1 MKISDLSTPAALI
14 DIARMERNISR
25 MQTRMNRLGVSFRPH
40 VKTSKCV
47 NVTQAQIKAG
57 ARGITVSTLKEAEQF
72 FAAGITDI
80 LYAVGIT
87 ANKLPQALALLH
99 KGCDLKI
106 LTDSVQ
112 SAAAISAFGMANNMI
127 FKVMIEIDTDDHR
140 SGIKPESPQLLDVAK
155 ALAVGG
161 AELFGV
167 MTHAGSSYDLNTP
180 EALEQMAEQERAGCV
195 RASQRLR
202 EAGFVVEQGLRALEG
217 EELNVGFFSRMR
229 RQRPWLRLKMA
240 ASLDGRTATAS
251 GESQWITSE
260 AAREDVQRWRAES
273 AAILS
278 TSATVL
284 ADDPR
289 LSVRLDSAR
298 LSAAAR
304 QPLRVLLDREKKI
317 PPHARLFSE
326 PGEVLHLTS
335 KEIALDASGRLSLP
349 AVLSTLNAREI
360 NEVWTEAGATL
371 AGSLIASDL
380 VDELVVYL
388 APMLLG
394 SEGRPLAALQIGR
407 LLDASRWQTTD
418 LRQIGSDIRIMLR
431 PLRSA

>member
-1 MKISDLSTPAALI
+1 MGRALELAAQGRTSTQPNPRVGCVIAQGEQIVSEGWHQRSGEPHAEVFALRAAGERARGATAFVTLEPCNHHGRTPPCSEALI
-14 DIARMERNISR
+14 
-25 MQTRMNRLGVSFRPH
+25 
-40 VKTSKCV
+40 
-47 NVTQAQIKAG
+47 
-57 ARGITVSTLKEAEQF
+57 
-72 FAAGITDI
+72 AAGIARVI
-80 LYAVGIT
+80 YASGDPNPRVDGS
-87 ANKLPQALALLH
+87 
-99 KGCDLKI
+99 G
-106 LTDSVQ
+106 
-112 SAAAISAFGMANNMI
+112 AA
-127 FKVMIEIDTDDHR
+127 
-140 SGIKPESPQLLDVAK
+140 
-155 ALAVGG
+155 
-161 AELFGV
+161 
-167 MTHAGSSYDLNTP
+167 
-180 EALEQMAEQERAGCV
+180 
-195 RASQRLR
+195 RLR
-202 EAGFVVEQGLRALEG
+202 EAGIVVEQGLRAIEG
-217 EELNVGFFSRMR
+217 EELNLGFFSRMR

-260 AAREDVQRWRAES
+260 AARADVQRWRAES

-289 LSVRLDSAR
+289 LSVRLPDVS
-298 LSAAAR
+298 R
-304 QPLRVLLDREKKI
+304 QPLRVLLDREGKI
-317 PPHARLFSE
+317 PSQARLFSE
-326 PGEVLHLTS
+326 PGEVLQLTS

-349 AVLSTLNAREI
+349 AVLTALNAREI

-371 AGSLIASDL
+371 AGSLITADL

-418 LRQIGSDIRIMLR
+418 LRQIGPDIRIMLR

>member
-1 MKISDLSTPAALI
+1 MGRALELAAQGRTSTQPNPRVGCVIARGEQIIGEGWHQRSGEPHAEVFALREAGERARGATAFVTLEPCNHHGRTPPCSEALI
-14 DIARMERNISR
+14 
-25 MQTRMNRLGVSFRPH
+25 
-40 VKTSKCV
+40 
-47 NVTQAQIKAG
+47 
-57 ARGITVSTLKEAEQF
+57 
-72 FAAGITDI
+72 AAGIARVI
-80 LYAVGIT
+80 YASGDPNPRVDGS
-87 ANKLPQALALLH
+87 
-99 KGCDLKI
+99 G
-106 LTDSVQ
+106 
-112 SAAAISAFGMANNMI
+112 AA
-127 FKVMIEIDTDDHR
+127 
-140 SGIKPESPQLLDVAK
+140 
-155 ALAVGG
+155 
-161 AELFGV
+161 
-167 MTHAGSSYDLNTP
+167 
-180 EALEQMAEQERAGCV
+180 
-195 RASQRLR
+195 RLR
-202 EAGFVVEQGLRALEG
+202 EAGIVVEQGLRASEG
-217 EELNVGFFSRMR
+217 EELNLGFFSRMR

-289 LSVRLDSAR
+289 LSVRLPDVP
-298 LSAAAR
+298 R
-304 QPLRVLLDREKKI
+304 QPLRVLLDREGKI
-317 PPHARLFSE
+317 PAHARLFSE
-326 PGEVLHLTS
+326 PGEVLQLTS

-371 AGSLIASDL
+371 AGSLITANL

-394 SEGRPLAALQIGR
+394 AEGRPLAALQIGR
-407 LLDASRWQTTD
+407 LLDASRWRTTD
-418 LRQIGSDIRIMLR
+418 LRQIGPDIRIMLR

>member
-1 MKISDLSTPAALI
+1 MTERWTAFEHAAMGRALELAAQGRTSTQPNPRVGCVIAQGEQIVSEGWHQRSGEPHAEVFALRAAGERARGATAFVTLEPCNHHGRTPPCSEALI
-14 DIARMERNISR
+14 
-25 MQTRMNRLGVSFRPH
+25 
-40 VKTSKCV
+40 
-47 NVTQAQIKAG
+47 
-57 ARGITVSTLKEAEQF
+57 
-72 FAAGITDI
+72 AAGIARVI
-80 LYAVGIT
+80 YASGDPNPRVDGS
-87 ANKLPQALALLH
+87 
-99 KGCDLKI
+99 G
-106 LTDSVQ
+106 
-112 SAAAISAFGMANNMI
+112 AA
-127 FKVMIEIDTDDHR
+127 
-140 SGIKPESPQLLDVAK
+140 
-155 ALAVGG
+155 
-161 AELFGV
+161 
-167 MTHAGSSYDLNTP
+167 
-180 EALEQMAEQERAGCV
+180 
-195 RASQRLR
+195 RLR
-202 EAGFVVEQGLRALEG
+202 EAGIVVEQGLRAIEG
-217 EELNVGFFSRMR
+217 EELNLGFFSRMR

-260 AAREDVQRWRAES
+260 AARADVQRWRAES

-289 LSVRLDSAR
+289 LSVRLPDVS
-298 LSAAAR
+298 R
-304 QPLRVLLDREKKI
+304 QPLRVLLDREGKI
-317 PPHARLFSE
+317 PSQARLFSE
-326 PGEVLHLTS
+326 PGEVLQLTS

-349 AVLSTLNAREI
+349 AVLTALNAREI

-371 AGSLIASDL
+371 AGSLITADL

-418 LRQIGSDIRIMLR
+418 LRQIGPDIRIMLR

>member
-1 MKISDLSTPAALI
+1 LI
-14 DIARMERNISR
+14 
-25 MQTRMNRLGVSFRPH
+25 
-40 VKTSKCV
+40 
-47 NVTQAQIKAG
+47 
-57 ARGITVSTLKEAEQF
+57 
-72 FAAGITDI
+72 AAGIARVI
-80 LYAVGIT
+80 YASGDPNPRVDGS
-87 ANKLPQALALLH
+87 
-99 KGCDLKI
+99 G
-106 LTDSVQ
+106 
-112 SAAAISAFGMANNMI
+112 AA
-127 FKVMIEIDTDDHR
+127 
-140 SGIKPESPQLLDVAK
+140 
-155 ALAVGG
+155 
-161 AELFGV
+161 
-167 MTHAGSSYDLNTP
+167 
-180 EALEQMAEQERAGCV
+180 
-195 RASQRLR
+195 RLR
-202 EAGFVVEQGLRALEG
+202 EAGIVVEQGLRGIEG
-217 EELNVGFFSRMR
+217 EELNLGFFSRMR

-289 LSVRLDSAR
+289 LSVRLNS
-298 LSAAAR
+298 AR
-304 QPLRVLLDREKKI
+304 QPLRVLLDRAGKI
-317 PPHARLFSE
+317 PPRARLFSE
-326 PGEVLHLTS
+326 PGEVLYLTA

-371 AGSLIASDL
+371 AGSLIAADL

-394 SEGRPLAALQIGR
+394 SDGRPLAALQIGR
-407 LLDASRWQTTD
+407 LLDASRWQATD
-418 LRQIGSDIRIMLR
+418 LRQIGPDIRIMLR

>member
-1 MKISDLSTPAALI
+1 MGRALELAAQGRTSTQPNPRVGCVIAQGEQIVGEGWHQRSGEPHAEVFALREAGERARGATAFVTLEPCNHHGRTPPCSEALI
-14 DIARMERNISR
+14 
-25 MQTRMNRLGVSFRPH
+25 
-40 VKTSKCV
+40 
-47 NVTQAQIKAG
+47 
-57 ARGITVSTLKEAEQF
+57 
-72 FAAGITDI
+72 AAGIARVI
-80 LYAVGIT
+80 YASGDPNPRVDGS
-87 ANKLPQALALLH
+87 
-99 KGCDLKI
+99 G
-106 LTDSVQ
+106 
-112 SAAAISAFGMANNMI
+112 AA
-127 FKVMIEIDTDDHR
+127 
-140 SGIKPESPQLLDVAK
+140 
-155 ALAVGG
+155 
-161 AELFGV
+161 
-167 MTHAGSSYDLNTP
+167 
-180 EALEQMAEQERAGCV
+180 
-195 RASQRLR
+195 RLR
-202 EAGFVVEQGLRALEG
+202 EAGIVVEQGLRAIEG
-217 EELNVGFFSRMR
+217 EELNLGFFSRMR

-289 LSVRLDSAR
+289 LSVRLNS
-298 LSAAAR
+298 AR
-304 QPLRVLLDREKKI
+304 QPLRVLLDRAGKI
-317 PPHARLFSE
+317 PPRARLFSE
-326 PGEVLHLTS
+326 PGEVLHLTA

-371 AGSLIASDL
+371 AGSLIAADL

-407 LLDASRWQTTD
+407 LLDASRWQATD
-418 LRQIGSDIRIMLR
+418 LRQIGPDIRIMLR

>member
-1 MKISDLSTPAALI
+1 MTERWSAFEHAAMGRALELAAQGRTSTQPNPRVGCVIAVGEQIIGEGWHQRSGEPHAEVFALREAGERARGATALVTLEPCNHHGRTPPCSEALI
-14 DIARMERNISR
+14 
-25 MQTRMNRLGVSFRPH
+25 
-40 VKTSKCV
+40 
-47 NVTQAQIKAG
+47 
-57 ARGITVSTLKEAEQF
+57 
-72 FAAGITDI
+72 AAGVARVI
-80 LYAVGIT
+80 YASGDPNPRVDGS
-87 ANKLPQALALLH
+87 
-99 KGCDLKI
+99 G
-106 LTDSVQ
+106 
-112 SAAAISAFGMANNMI
+112 AA
-127 FKVMIEIDTDDHR
+127 
-140 SGIKPESPQLLDVAK
+140 
-155 ALAVGG
+155 
-161 AELFGV
+161 
-167 MTHAGSSYDLNTP
+167 
-180 EALEQMAEQERAGCV
+180 
-195 RASQRLR
+195 RLR
-202 EAGFVVEQGLRALEG
+202 EAGIVVEQGLRGIEG
-217 EELNVGFFSRMR
+217 EELHLGFFSRMR

-289 LSVRLDSAR
+289 LSVRLNS
-298 LSAAAR
+298 AR
-304 QPLRVLLDREKKI
+304 QPLRVLLDRAGKI
-317 PPHARLFSE
+317 PPRARLFSE
-326 PGEVLHLTS
+326 PGEVLHLTA

-371 AGSLIASDL
+371 AGSLIAADL

-407 LLDASRWQTTD
+407 LLDASRWQATD
-418 LRQIGSDIRIMLR
+418 LRQIGPDIRIMLR

>member
-1 MKISDLSTPAALI
+1 VANVTERWSDFEHAAMGRALELAAQGRTSTQPNPRVGCVIALGEQIIGEGWHQRSGEPHAEVFALREAGERARGATAFVTLEPCNHHGRTPPCSEALI
-14 DIARMERNISR
+14 
-25 MQTRMNRLGVSFRPH
+25 
-40 VKTSKCV
+40 
-47 NVTQAQIKAG
+47 
-57 ARGITVSTLKEAEQF
+57 
-72 FAAGITDI
+72 AAGVARVI
-80 LYAVGIT
+80 YASGDPNPRVDGS
-87 ANKLPQALALLH
+87 
-99 KGCDLKI
+99 G
-106 LTDSVQ
+106 
-112 SAAAISAFGMANNMI
+112 AA
-127 FKVMIEIDTDDHR
+127 
-140 SGIKPESPQLLDVAK
+140 
-155 ALAVGG
+155 
-161 AELFGV
+161 
-167 MTHAGSSYDLNTP
+167 
-180 EALEQMAEQERAGCV
+180 
-195 RASQRLR
+195 RLR
-202 EAGFVVEQGLRALEG
+202 EAGIVVEQGLRALEG
-217 EELNVGFFSRMR
+217 EELNLGFFSRMR

-240 ASLDGRTATAS
+240 ASLDGRTAPAS

>member
-1 MKISDLSTPAALI
+1 MTERWTAFEHAAMGRALELAAQGRTSTQPNPRVGCVIAQGEQIVGEGWHQRSGEPHAEVFALRAAGERARGATAFVTLEPCNHHGRTPPCSEALI
-14 DIARMERNISR
+14 
-25 MQTRMNRLGVSFRPH
+25 
-40 VKTSKCV
+40 
-47 NVTQAQIKAG
+47 
-57 ARGITVSTLKEAEQF
+57 
-72 FAAGITDI
+72 AAGIARVI
-80 LYAVGIT
+80 YASGDPNPRVDGS
-87 ANKLPQALALLH
+87 
-99 KGCDLKI
+99 G
-106 LTDSVQ
+106 
-112 SAAAISAFGMANNMI
+112 AA
-127 FKVMIEIDTDDHR
+127 
-140 SGIKPESPQLLDVAK
+140 
-155 ALAVGG
+155 
-161 AELFGV
+161 
-167 MTHAGSSYDLNTP
+167 
-180 EALEQMAEQERAGCV
+180 
-195 RASQRLR
+195 RLR
-202 EAGFVVEQGLRALEG
+202 EAGIVVEQGLRAIEG
-217 EELNVGFFSRMR
+217 EELNLGFFSRMR

-260 AAREDVQRWRAES
+260 AARADVQRWRAES

-289 LSVRLDSAR
+289 LSVRLPDVS
-298 LSAAAR
+298 R
-304 QPLRVLLDREKKI
+304 QPLRVLLDREGKI
-317 PPHARLFSE
+317 PSQARLFSE
-326 PGEVLHLTS
+326 PGEVLQLTS

-349 AVLSTLNAREI
+349 AVLTALNAREI

-371 AGSLIASDL
+371 AGSLITADL

-418 LRQIGSDIRIMLR
+418 LRQIGPDIRIMLR

>member
-1 MKISDLSTPAALI
+1 MGRALELAAQGRTSTQPNPRVGCVIAQGEQIVGEGWHQRSGEPHAEVFALRAAGERARGATAFVTLEPCNHHGRTPPCSEALI
-14 DIARMERNISR
+14 
-25 MQTRMNRLGVSFRPH
+25 
-40 VKTSKCV
+40 
-47 NVTQAQIKAG
+47 
-57 ARGITVSTLKEAEQF
+57 
-72 FAAGITDI
+72 AAGIARVI
-80 LYAVGIT
+80 YASGDPNPRVDGS
-87 ANKLPQALALLH
+87 
-99 KGCDLKI
+99 G
-106 LTDSVQ
+106 
-112 SAAAISAFGMANNMI
+112 AA
-127 FKVMIEIDTDDHR
+127 
-140 SGIKPESPQLLDVAK
+140 
-155 ALAVGG
+155 
-161 AELFGV
+161 
-167 MTHAGSSYDLNTP
+167 
-180 EALEQMAEQERAGCV
+180 
-195 RASQRLR
+195 RLR
-202 EAGFVVEQGLRALEG
+202 EAGIVVEQGLRAIEG
-217 EELNVGFFSRMR
+217 EELNLGFFSRMR

-260 AAREDVQRWRAES
+260 AARADVQRWRAES

-289 LSVRLDSAR
+289 LSVRLPDVS
-298 LSAAAR
+298 R
-304 QPLRVLLDREKKI
+304 QPLRVLLDREGKI
-317 PPHARLFSE
+317 PSQARLFSE
-326 PGEVLHLTS
+326 PGEVLQLTS

-349 AVLSTLNAREI
+349 AVLTALNAREI

-371 AGSLIASDL
+371 AGSLITADL

-418 LRQIGSDIRIMLR
+418 LRQIGPDIRIMLR

>member
-1 MKISDLSTPAALI
+1 MGRALELAAQGRTSTQPNPRVGCVIAVGEQIIGEGWHQRSGEPHAEVFALREAGERARGATAFVTLEPCNHHGRTPPCSEALI
-14 DIARMERNISR
+14 
-25 MQTRMNRLGVSFRPH
+25 
-40 VKTSKCV
+40 
-47 NVTQAQIKAG
+47 
-57 ARGITVSTLKEAEQF
+57 
-72 FAAGITDI
+72 AAGVARVI
-80 LYAVGIT
+80 YASGDPNPRVDGS
-87 ANKLPQALALLH
+87 
-99 KGCDLKI
+99 G
-106 LTDSVQ
+106 
-112 SAAAISAFGMANNMI
+112 AA
-127 FKVMIEIDTDDHR
+127 
-140 SGIKPESPQLLDVAK
+140 
-155 ALAVGG
+155 
-161 AELFGV
+161 
-167 MTHAGSSYDLNTP
+167 
-180 EALEQMAEQERAGCV
+180 
-195 RASQRLR
+195 RLR
-202 EAGFVVEQGLRALEG
+202 EAGIVVEQGLRASEG
-217 EELNVGFFSRMR
+217 EELNLGFFSRMR

-289 LSVRLDSAR
+289 LSVRLPDVP
-298 LSAAAR
+298 R
-304 QPLRVLLDREKKI
+304 QPLRVLLDRDGKI
-317 PPHARLFSE
+317 PAHARLFSE
-326 PGEVLHLTS
+326 PGEVLQLTS

-371 AGSLIASDL
+371 AGSLIAANL

-394 SEGRPLAALQIGR
+394 AEGRPLAALQIGR

-418 LRQIGSDIRIMLR
+418 LRQIGPDIRIMLR

>member
-1 MKISDLSTPAALI
+1 MTERWTAFEHAAMGRALELAAQGRTSTQPNPRVGCVIAQGEQIVSEGWHQRSGEPHAEVFALRAAGERARGATAFVTLEPCNHHGRTPPCSEALI
-14 DIARMERNISR
+14 
-25 MQTRMNRLGVSFRPH
+25 
-40 VKTSKCV
+40 
-47 NVTQAQIKAG
+47 
-57 ARGITVSTLKEAEQF
+57 
-72 FAAGITDI
+72 AAGIARVI
-80 LYAVGIT
+80 YASGDPNPRVDGS
-87 ANKLPQALALLH
+87 
-99 KGCDLKI
+99 G
-106 LTDSVQ
+106 
-112 SAAAISAFGMANNMI
+112 AA
-127 FKVMIEIDTDDHR
+127 
-140 SGIKPESPQLLDVAK
+140 
-155 ALAVGG
+155 
-161 AELFGV
+161 
-167 MTHAGSSYDLNTP
+167 
-180 EALEQMAEQERAGCV
+180 
-195 RASQRLR
+195 RLR
-202 EAGFVVEQGLRALEG
+202 AAGIVVEQGLRAIEG
-217 EELNVGFFSRMR
+217 EELNLGFFSRMR

-260 AAREDVQRWRAES
+260 AARADVQRWRAES

-289 LSVRLDSAR
+289 LSVRLPDVS
-298 LSAAAR
+298 R
-304 QPLRVLLDREKKI
+304 QPLRVLLDRERKI
-317 PPHARLFSE
+317 PSHARLFSE
-326 PGEVLHLTS
+326 PGEVLQLTS

-349 AVLSTLNAREI
+349 AVLTALNAREI

-371 AGSLIASDL
+371 AGSLITADL

-418 LRQIGSDIRIMLR
+418 LRQIGPDIRIMLR

>member
-1 MKISDLSTPAALI
+1 MGRALELAAQGRTSTQPNPRVGCVIAQGEQIVGEGWHQRSGEPHAEVFALRAAGERARGATAFVTLEPCNHHGRTPPCSEALI
-14 DIARMERNISR
+14 
-25 MQTRMNRLGVSFRPH
+25 
-40 VKTSKCV
+40 
-47 NVTQAQIKAG
+47 
-57 ARGITVSTLKEAEQF
+57 
-72 FAAGITDI
+72 AAGIARVI
-80 LYAVGIT
+80 YASGDPNPRVDGS
-87 ANKLPQALALLH
+87 
-99 KGCDLKI
+99 G
-106 LTDSVQ
+106 
-112 SAAAISAFGMANNMI
+112 AA
-127 FKVMIEIDTDDHR
+127 
-140 SGIKPESPQLLDVAK
+140 
-155 ALAVGG
+155 
-161 AELFGV
+161 
-167 MTHAGSSYDLNTP
+167 
-180 EALEQMAEQERAGCV
+180 
-195 RASQRLR
+195 RLR
-202 EAGFVVEQGLRALEG
+202 EAGIVVEQGLRAIEG
-217 EELNVGFFSRMR
+217 EELNLGFFSRMR

-260 AAREDVQRWRAES
+260 AARADVQRWRAES

-289 LSVRLDSAR
+289 LSVRLPDVS
-298 LSAAAR
+298 R
-304 QPLRVLLDREKKI
+304 QPLRVLLDREGKI
-317 PPHARLFSE
+317 PSQARLFSE
-326 PGEVLHLTS
+326 PGEVLQLTS

-371 AGSLIASDL
+371 AGSLITADL

-418 LRQIGSDIRIMLR
+418 LRQIGPDIRIMLR

>member
-1 MKISDLSTPAALI
+1 MTERWTAFEHAAMGRALELAAQGRTSTQPNPRVGCVIAQGEQIVGEGWHQRSGEPHAEVFALRAAGERARGATAFVTLEPCNHHGRTPPCSEALI
-14 DIARMERNISR
+14 
-25 MQTRMNRLGVSFRPH
+25 
-40 VKTSKCV
+40 
-47 NVTQAQIKAG
+47 
-57 ARGITVSTLKEAEQF
+57 
-72 FAAGITDI
+72 AAGIARVI
-80 LYAVGIT
+80 YASGDPNPRVDGS
-87 ANKLPQALALLH
+87 
-99 KGCDLKI
+99 G
-106 LTDSVQ
+106 
-112 SAAAISAFGMANNMI
+112 AA
-127 FKVMIEIDTDDHR
+127 
-140 SGIKPESPQLLDVAK
+140 
-155 ALAVGG
+155 
-161 AELFGV
+161 
-167 MTHAGSSYDLNTP
+167 
-180 EALEQMAEQERAGCV
+180 
-195 RASQRLR
+195 RLR
-202 EAGFVVEQGLRALEG
+202 AAGIVVEQGLRAIEG
-217 EELNVGFFSRMR
+217 EELNLGFFSRMR

-260 AAREDVQRWRAES
+260 AARADVQRWRAES

-289 LSVRLDSAR
+289 LSVRLPDMS
-298 LSAAAR
+298 R
-304 QPLRVLLDREKKI
+304 QPLRVLLDRERKI
-317 PPHARLFSE
+317 PSQARLFSE
-326 PGEVLHLTS
+326 PGEVLQLTS

-349 AVLSTLNAREI
+349 AVLTALNAREI

-371 AGSLIASDL
+371 AGSLITADL

-418 LRQIGSDIRIMLR
+418 LRQIGPDIRIMLR